1 MSDLEKGLGHRNLR
15 HVAMKKIKSY
25 CKTKYPAK
33 EQVEKYKKIG

>member
-25 CKTKYPAK
+25 CKTKCPAK